1 MEQQTHRF
9 ARFSASLGLAA
20 ALALGAVVP
29 AFAVDDTDN
38 STASATVTG
47 GALVLDGV
55 PPTTSFSGGT
65 LNGTPKTSTASLDAD
80 VNDAT
85 GTGDGWTLSISAE
98 RFENEDGKLLAANAL
113 TVTAVDVACKNSGE
127 CPNDV
132 ADRSGLSQVV
142 DTSAGTLL
150 TAAADTGMGY
160 FTTDT
165 SLSLAVPASTYAGT
179 YESTI
184 TLTLAATP

>member
-1 MEQQTHRF
+1 
-9 ARFSASLGLAA
+9 
-20 ALALGAVVP
+20 
-29 AFAVDDTDN
+29 
-38 STASATVTG
+38 
-47 GALVLDGV
+47 
-55 PPTTSFSGGT
+55 
-65 LNGTPKTSTASLDAD
+65 
-80 VNDAT
+80 
-85 GTGDGWTLSISAE
+85 
-98 RFENEDGKLLAANAL
+98 
-113 TVTAVDVACKNSGE
+113 
-127 CPNDV
+127 
-132 ADRSGLSQVV
+132 V